1 MSAVFIILALLGF
14 AFVILIHE
22 LGHFVFAKWAGVRV
36 EVFSI
41 GFGPRLVGWKR
52 GDTDYRIA
60 LLPLGG
66 YVKMLGQEDLPE
78 NQEQV
83 DQAPR
88 DSYLAK
94 SAWWRAVILIGGV
107 LFNFLSSYLIL
118 IALAAW
124 GMPVVKPVVGEVLVE
139 TTTLAG
145 ERVPSAAARLG
156 LRPGDEVLA
165 VNGEKVRGF
174 DDLQVAVLMS
184 ATKPLRFT
192 VRRAGQVVELDGG
205 GDVRPVY
212 DSDAGAPVLGVQQ
225 AASNRI
231 AEVVGAAADGPRAGE
246 RVVAMDGQPLPA
258 GTTGQDILRRLGQ
271 AYGQPMRLSLAAA
284 DGATREVAVTAGG
297 QFGGHTVGLPV
308 RIGRLVRG
316 TPVEAAGVLPGD
328 VVAAVDG
335 VRVANIDHILALVS
349 RGMDRDGRVELTLV
363 RSGTEF
369 VVPVAGMELA
379 GRLRLGIIE
388 WRPVAQGQLPLIP
401 PGLDGGKGALAEAGL
416 QAGDTILAMADAEPG
431 KPRGVVAVRGGE
443 RLLVPLTPEAHRM
456 AQVADRPGRV
466 MRWLGSKGQPSLYE
480 RLIGARVE
488 ACTDAEGRALGSPV
502 TGAVVVRKSDGTPDT
517 VDLSPLGAAAA
528 PLIAALREGDWITAQ
543 ALGPTGAPALEVVR
557 GAGRDLLRL
566 AVTPRPTGVAMDF
579 AIETTP
585 YRLDGP
591 GEAFAIAN
599 RSTQVMIWRSLTF
612 IPRFFRPAEQGGLDA
627 NKQLQGPIGIFS
639 ALKGTAEH
647 FGFDSFLRLV
657 ALIGLNLVLV
667 NLLPI
672 PITDGGQLVI
682 LGVES
687 IIRRPLP
694 ASLRNALAYAGLA
707 LVVALMLYVTSLDV
721 MRRL

>member
-94 SAWWRAVILIGGV
+94 SAWWRALILIGGV

-124 GMPVVKPVVGEVLVE
+124 GMPVVKPVVGEVAGE
-139 TTTLAG
+139 TTTLNG

-212 DSDAGAPVLGVQQ
+212 DSNIGAHVLGVQQ

-231 AEVVGAAADGPRAGE
+231 AEVAGAGADGPRAGE
-246 RVVAMDGQPLPA
+246 RVVALDGQPLAA
-258 GTTGQDILRRLGQ
+258 GTTGQDIQQRLGV
-271 AYGQPMRLSLAAA
+271 AYGRPVRLGLAAA
-284 DGATREVAVTAGG
+284 DGSTREVAVTAGG
-297 QFGGHTVGLPV
+297 QSGGHAFGLPV
-308 RIGRLVRG
+308 RIGRLFRG
-316 TPVEAAGVLPGD
+316 APAEGAGVLPGD
-328 VVAAVDG
+328 AVAAVDG
-335 VRVANIDHILALVS
+335 VRVADVEHCLALVRS
-349 RGMDRDGRVELTLV
+349 GLDRAGRVELTLV
-363 RSGTEF
+363 RAGAER
-369 VVPVAGMELA
+369 VVTVPGMELA
-379 GRLRLGIIE
+379 GRLRLGVE
-388 WRPVAQGQLPLIP
+388 LGPVAQGQLPLIP

-416 QAGDTILAMADAEPG
+416 QPGDSILAIADGEPG

-443 RLLVPLTPEAHRM
+443 RVLVPLSPEAHRL

-466 MRWLGSKGQPSLYE
+466 MRWLGNKGQASLYE

-488 ACTDAEGRALGSPV
+488 ACADAEGRPLGSPV
-502 TGAVVVRKSDGTPDT
+502 AGAVVVRKSDGTPDT

-543 ALGPTGAPALEVVR
+543 ALGPSGAPALEVVR

-566 AVTPRPTGVAMDF
+566 AVTPRPAGVAMDF

-687 IIRRPLP
+687 VIRRPLP